1 MSTEPQP
8 GRVDPADAPGQSPMD
23 RILADPSLRSRD
35 DDGVAAIAIG
45 TALWTLALI
54 AVVAFGSRLTGIDVE
69 RWILVCA
76 IGAGLGIPGLA
87 IVLARRA
94 RLRRRAA

>member
-1 MSTEPQP
+1 
-8 GRVDPADAPGQSPMD
+8 MD
-23 RILADPSLRSRD
+23 RIFADPSLRSRD

-45 TALWTLALI
+45 TVLWTLALI
-54 AVVAFGSRLTGIDVE
+54 GIVAFGSRLTGVDVD

-87 IVLARRA
+87 IVLARRS
-94 RLRRRAA
+94 RLRRRAT

>member
-1 MSTEPQP
+1 
-8 GRVDPADAPGQSPMD
+8 MD
-23 RILADPSLRSRD
+23 RLLADPSLRSRD

-54 AVVAFGSRLTGIDVE
+54 AVVAFGTRLTGIDVE

-94 RLRRRAA
+94 RLRRRAT